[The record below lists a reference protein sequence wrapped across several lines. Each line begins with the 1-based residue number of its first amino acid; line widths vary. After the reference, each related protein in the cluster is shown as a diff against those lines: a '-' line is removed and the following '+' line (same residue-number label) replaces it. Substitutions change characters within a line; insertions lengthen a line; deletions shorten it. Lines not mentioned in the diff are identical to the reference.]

1 MIDAAAWSVLTEKYP
16 FLAELPPKV
25 ADIGRDELLPDEAV
39 WSVASVTVR
48 DAPTAIFLTQR
59 RVLALWQTTMLFF
72 FKLPTIQEFHLAQLT
87 NVEHS
92 GNQLRLRAVAD
103 PNDEDMGWEDSTF
116 VFASEA
122 EAQAFTAEVEA
133 RRI

>member
-1 MIDAAAWSVLTEKYP
+1 MIDATSWAALVEKY
-16 FLAELPPKV
+16 LHLGELPPKV

-39 WSVASVTVR
+39 WACASVTVEGVPG
-48 DAPTAIFLTQR
+48 AVFLTGR

-72 FKLPTIQEFHLAQLT
+72 FKLPTIQEFQLAQLT

-92 GNQLRLRAVAD
+92 GSSLRLRAVAD
-103 PNDEDMGWEDSTF
+103 PNDPDMGWEDSTF
-116 VFASEA
+116 VFGSDA